1 MLNAN
6 WPDERKGE
14 NMQTTDS
21 VDKKLWKR
29 CLQDA
34 LVELEPQVFWKK
46 MEAADQA
53 IEMRRLELNSTAK
66 PDSLEL
72 AELRDG
78 LNTLRALGF
87 LKGSNG
93 AMPNR

>member
-1 MLNAN
+1 
-6 WPDERKGE
+6 
-14 NMQTTDS
+14 MQTTDS
-21 VDKKLWKR
+21 MDTKLWKR

-34 LVELEPQVFWKK
+34 LVELEPLIFWEKL
-46 MEAADQA
+46 EAAYQA
-53 IEMRRLELNSTAK
+53 IEMRRLELTSPAGS
-66 PDSLEL
+66 DLLEL

-93 AMPNR
+93 AIANA

>member
-1 MLNAN
+1 MSWTFLLKV
-6 WPDERKGE
+6 WPLFRCSRMAAFGCSLRK
-14 NMQTTDS
+14 
-21 VDKKLWKR
+21 L
-29 CLQDA
+29 
-34 LVELEPQVFWKK
+34 
-46 MEAADQA
+46 EAADHA
-53 IEMRRLELNSTAK
+53 IEMRRLELDSPAN

-93 AMPNR
+93 AIANR

>member
-1 MLNAN
+1 
-6 WPDERKGE
+6 
-14 NMQTTDS
+14 MQTTDS

-29 CLQDA
+29 RLQDA
-34 LVELEPQVFWKK
+34 LVELEPQAFSEKL
-46 MEAADQA
+46 EAADQA
-53 IEMRRLELNSTAK
+53 IEMRRLELDSTAN

-72 AELRDG
+72 AELSDG

-93 AMPNR
+93 AIANR